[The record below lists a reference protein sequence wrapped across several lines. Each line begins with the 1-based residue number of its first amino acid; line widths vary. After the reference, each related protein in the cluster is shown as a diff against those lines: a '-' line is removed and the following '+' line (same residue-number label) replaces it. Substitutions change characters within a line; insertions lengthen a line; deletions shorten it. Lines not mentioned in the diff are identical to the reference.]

1 MCPSCVAW
9 ALDVLP
15 SYALFP
21 TPPLALHLVR
31 VPTRSGHDASIIGDR
46 RLDPPVAMTPWCV
59 AMGALF
65 PNVAGAWDEPLRGTE
80 ACGSTTGRSG
90 RSCGVPRERVNLMPR
105 QPPRPVSRINPPEA
119 APGPISR
126 RPLDSAF
133 SLRTDNSPTLK
144 ASAPT
149 RRQEAAQS
157 GGDERGSTSSRR
169 AIHGRDAGLCT

>member
-1 MCPSCVAW
+1 MRRRRLSTSKQTPTGPFASNPPGVRFGFRADRLAW
-9 ALDVLP
+9 A
-15 SYALFP
+15 FP
-21 TPPLALHLVR
+21 RATHHRTQAD
-31 VPTRSGHDASIIGDR
+31 T
-46 RLDPPVAMTPWCV
+46 MKPWCV